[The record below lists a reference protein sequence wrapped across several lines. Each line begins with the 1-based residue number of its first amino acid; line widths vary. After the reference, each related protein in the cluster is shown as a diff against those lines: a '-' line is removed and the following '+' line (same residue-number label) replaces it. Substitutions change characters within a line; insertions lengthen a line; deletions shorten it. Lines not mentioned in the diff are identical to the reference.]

1 MKNAL
6 LLLVLLTLANCRS
19 SLHPL
24 EYFSAFE
31 NMRWL
36 SGSWELDTPD
46 ANMRE
51 TWTFESDTLLHHV
64 SYLKGKDGKER
75 PVDAGFIQMLEQQ
88 IYYTNDPMS
97 GETPAR
103 WKLADCNCRRLRF
116 HNAQST
122 QFQDIVF
129 ELMPDDR
136 LHLVLTSGDEQQE
149 IYYNRSAKAL
159 SSIW

>member
-6 LLLVLLTLANCRS
+6 LLLLLLSLANCRS
-19 SLHPL
+19 SLRPL

-36 SGSWELDTPD
+36 SGSWEPD
-46 ANMRE
+46 QQQTNMRE
-51 TWTFESDTLLHHV
+51 TWTFENDSLLHHV
-64 SYLKGKDGKER
+64 SYLKGKDGVER
-75 PVDAGFIQMLEQQ
+75 PVDAGFIQMQDQQ
-88 IYYTNDPMS
+88 VYYTNDPMP
-97 GETPAR
+97 GEPLLR

-116 HNAQST
+116 HNAQAV

-129 ELMPDDR
+129 ELTSDDR
-136 LHLVLTSGDEQQE
+136 LHLTLISGENQQE
-149 IYYNRSAKAL
+149 IYYNRSSKAL